1 MGYYDNPPII
11 KPNESYNAITAGIM
25 SGSKAI
31 AEGLILR
38 GERRRQQE
46 KEEALTVQ
54 KLQDQRNKTELYYN
68 NQLTDWS
75 KTHSK
80 LGGGVDEQLESIVTE
95 SIRDAADAQISLGQ
109 ETDVKERDRLK
120 KIIRDTD
127 LLMNNASIAGKA
139 IAMDSATNRENNSAL
154 SYGKPGGVVVN
165 GNKDQIL
172 PRTAFLDIVGGLDG
186 LYTDTSVQ
194 VKKDSTGTGFDIIV
208 GGKTKDKG
216 TDFGSITVNTSAYTK
231 ADAEGNG
238 GFLSKVEGL
247 DEFNK
252 TTQKSFLDD
261 KGKILPGF
269 YNSTYETVDLESK
282 GSTEAKGKDTWQLQG
297 VRRLNE
303 DSLKNKIKETAQ
315 ATAVGYLKAGKTQ
328 VLKNL
333 VDYTL
338 GGDVGFYEDKF
349 IKDDKGNIRT
359 AQQQEA
365 LLTDLLANSAF
376 DTVTKNFEKTFEN
389 NKTIYWDPDAKRAL
403 KGRPSEA
410 STGGGEQ
417 DKPQPTTYQGDYY
430 DEIIRGYQ
438 PTAGEKVDGRTAYK
452 TRSGFVE
459 NLNKL
464 SGKQD
469 KYITKEELLKAYKKS
484 PYKSGKFATGLTIEE
499 AFAKEKIKGTVEE
512 KFNSLFGKGYVYAK
526 EGEGAYKP
534 VKYNVDSAVGRI
546 KLALDQTADAGEKKM
561 LQSKLRDAKLK
572 DWTEA
577 NPRKQNETI
586 EQYSARANKSN

>member
-1 MGYYDNPPII
+1 MGYYENPPII
-11 KPNESYNAITAGIM
+11 DQSSFSNAITAGILR
-25 SGSKAI
+25 GSKAI
-31 AEGLILR
+31 AEGFMLR
-38 GERRRQQE
+38 GERKRQQE
-46 KEEALTVQ
+46 KEDKLTVQ

-68 NQLTDWS
+68 NQLSDWS
-75 KTHSK
+75 KAHTK
-80 LGGGVDEQLESIVTE
+80 LGGGVDEQLEAIVTK
-95 SIRDAADAQISLGQ
+95 SIQDAADAQIDLGQ
-109 ETDVKERDRLK
+109 ETDVKERNRLK

-127 LLMNNASIAGKA
+127 ILMNNASVAGKA

-154 SYGKPGGVVVN
+154 SYGKPGGYVVN

-172 PRTAFLDIVGGLDG
+172 PRTAFLDIIGGLDG
-186 LYTDTSVQ
+186 LYKDTSVQ

-208 GGKTKDKG
+208 NGKTKETD
-216 TDFGSITVNTSAYTK
+216 TDFGSITVNSSAYTK

-252 TTQKSFLDD
+252 TAQKSFFDD

-269 YNSTYETVDLESK
+269 YNNTYETVDLESK

-333 VDYTL
+333 VEYTL

-349 IKDDKGNIRT
+349 VKDENGNIRT
-359 AQQQEA
+359 PQQQEV

-376 DTVTKNFEKTFEN
+376 NTATKNFETTIEN
-389 NKTIYWDPDAKRAL
+389 KKTIYWDPDAKRAL
-403 KGRPSEA
+403 KGRPSTEGA
-410 STGGGEQ
+410 AGE
-417 DKPQPTTYQGDYY
+417 DKQPPTTYQGDYY

-438 PTAGEKVDGRTAYK
+438 PAVGEKVDGRTAYK

-534 VKYNVDSAVGRI
+534 VKYNVNSAVGRI

-561 LQSKLRDAKLK
+561 LQSKLRNAKLK
-572 DWTEA
+572 DWAET

-586 EQYSARANKSN
+586 EQYFARANKSN